1 MTSLLFLSKESN
13 IFEDQQ
19 NLPKLLFTK
28 ILVVM
33 KVVMKIL
40 FVPK

>member
-1 MTSLLFLSKESN
+1 MTSSLFLSKESN

-19 NLPKLLFTK
+19 NLPKPLFTK

-33 KVVMKIL
+33 RLVMKIL

>member
-1 MTSLLFLSKESN
+1 MTSSLFLSKESN
-13 IFEDQQ
+13 IFEDRQ
-19 NLPKLLFTK
+19 NLPKPLFTK

>member
-19 NLPKLLFTK
+19 NLAKPLFTK